1 MESSDILLLNC
12 VNCFNDVVKKPVSV
26 VCVLCRGQV
35 QWMYQSDDT
44 FEPYPADINIMIE
57 KNYREKKQSASWQE
71 NDGRFEVDFVRM
83 VEEKVGSAGTTVRVK
98 RDTTG
103 LF

>member
-1 MESSDILLLNC
+1 
-12 VNCFNDVVKKPVSV
+12 
-26 VCVLCRGQV
+26 
-35 QWMYQSDDT
+35 MYQSDDT
-44 FEPYPADINIMIE
+44 YEPYPADINIMIE
-57 KNYREKKQSASWQE
+57 KSYREKKQSASWQE